1 MRNRII
7 VILFF
12 YILLIFGFFF
22 YAQSLIPNAW
32 ESTDSKTDFIKLF
45 GISATVLT
53 SLVGTIIGILI
64 AMYQSEQ
71 NRDLESM
78 KARLDRLPTVF
89 VVMREAAYSLYY
101 AVQELQSGEMSENA
115 ISEAQNKMKA
125 AQKSHA
131 AELRGN
137 EQKWHDFWTK
147 ANTILSEARLRKEG
161 LSQEECKK
169 VQKEIWDREK
179 SDFTKKFRLLQ
190 EVLVADELYLG
201 QN

>member
-1 MRNRII
+1 M
-7 VILFF
+7 
-12 YILLIFGFFF
+12 
-22 YAQSLIPNAW
+22 
-32 ESTDSKTDFIKLF
+32 
-45 GISATVLT
+45 TVLT
-53 SLVGTIIGILI
+53 SLAGTIIGILV

-71 NRDLESM
+71 NRNLESM

-101 AVQELQSGEMSENA
+101 AVEELQSGEMSENA
-115 ISEAQNKMKA
+115 ISEAQNKMKS

-147 ANTILSEARLRKEG
+147 ANTILSEVHLGEEG
-161 LSQEECKK
+161 LSGEKRKK
-169 VQKEIWDREK
+169 IQKEIWDREK

-190 EVLVADELYLG
+190 EALIADELYLS